1 MLRARAEELTVASD
15 HAADKAK
22 DAGVLLRE
30 HTERLTAAAEAAE
43 ERTGTIREMLTRGAA
58 EISDTSEAAA
68 NRTKE
73 ITAALR
79 HQADQA
85 TQRLRQTF
93 ETQAEAIGNM
103 ADRPAGRLHPT
114 TASLGPQTAGLSH
127 APEAGRH

>member
-93 ETQAEAIGNM
+93 ATHAEATGNM
-103 ADRPAGRLHPT
+103 ADRTGQRPDHI
-114 TASLGPQTAGLSH
+114 TASLARTPAARYQ
-127 APEAGRH
+127 APEP